1 MTRHTRHGTTD
12 NRQQTAHHHNTTL
25 HTTRRDATASMI
37 HVCAG
42 WQVRHL
48 HAAMQDHRNTAV
60 LSVGLGKN
68 GRPGTGHREWSVVSG
83 QWSVVGSGHW
93 WCLSHRQVCYCF
105 VDGQHPRNI
114 AFAKFEQMPPTEPR
128 HRHLP
133 PCAPTCLSVIGQ
145 LRSCRTPTGP
155 PRPIGCQR
163 IREFTLSGAN
173 VVALRLQTSCHH
185 HLCSLPLL
193 VRSLLCV

>member
-1 MTRHTRHGTTD
+1 MTRHDTHDTAQQTTD
-12 NRQQTAHHHNTTL
+12 SSSSQHKLTHD
-25 HTTRRDATASMI
+25 TTRRDATASMI

-68 GRPGTGHREWSVVSG
+68 GRPGTGDREWS
-83 QWSVVGSGHW
+83 SVVGSGQW
-93 WCLSHRQVCYCF
+93 ALVVSLPSAGVLGGTASSM
-105 VDGQHPRNI
+105 VDGQHPGNI

-163 IREFTLSGAN
+163 IREFTN
-173 VVALRLQTSCHH
+173 
-185 HLCSLPLL
+185 LL
-193 VRSLLCV
+193 VLT

>member
-1 MTRHTRHGTTD
+1 MTRHDTHDTAQQTTD
-12 NRQQTAHHHNTTL
+12 SSSSQHKLTHD
-25 HTTRRDATASMI
+25 TTRRDATASMI

-68 GRPGTGHREWSVVSG
+68 GRPGTGDREWS
-83 QWSVVGSGHW
+83 SVVGSGQW
-93 WCLSHRQVCYCF
+93 AVGTGGVSPIGRCATASSM
-105 VDGQHPRNI
+105 VDGQHPGNI

-163 IREFTLSGAN
+163 IREFTN
-173 VVALRLQTSCHH
+173 
-185 HLCSLPLL
+185 LL
-193 VRSLLCV
+193 VLT

>member
-12 NRQQTAHHHNTTL
+12 SRQQTAHHHNTTL

-83 QWSVVGSGHW
+83 GQWAVG
-93 WCLSHRQVCYCF
+93 
-105 VDGQHPRNI
+105 
-114 AFAKFEQMPPTEPR
+114 
-128 HRHLP
+128 
-133 PCAPTCLSVIGQ
+133 
-145 LRSCRTPTGP
+145 TGGVS
-155 PRPIGCQR
+155 PIGRCAAASSMASTP
-163 IREFTLSGAN
+163 E
-173 VVALRLQTSCHH
+173 TSHSPNSSKCHPP
-185 HLCSLPLL
+185 SLATVTFRPAPPLACLLL
-193 VRSLLCV
+193 VNLDRAERPQAHPVRSVANESENLLTFWC